1 METRNKTLCIAKNP
15 HEGETSQ
22 GRNEVE
28 LEGIGRPFALNLKK
42 SQFIYNQP
50 LVKTPI
56 FT

>member
-15 HEGETSQ
+15 HEGETPR

-28 LEGIGRPFALNLKK
+28 LEGIDRLFALSLTKF
-42 SQFIYNQP
+42 QFVYNQP